1 MVEKVNS
8 KFTFGI
14 VALLF
19 FILASLTQIA
29 FFLLKVF
36 NVIDWNW
43 VWVCLPVII
52 IGGLLLLLVCFLIL
66 YILIVGPGRDDDK
79 DPI

>member
-14 VALLF
+14 IALLF
-19 FILASLTQIA
+19 FIFASLTQIV
-29 FFLLKVF
+29 FFLLKIF

-66 YILIVGPGRDDDK
+66 YIRIVGPGRDDDK